1 MTKLLRPILF
11 LTGLVI
17 IWLGLNVGLGGIQ
30 TLGWQG
36 ASGFLDI
43 TDAATFAV
51 QDNHTRF
58 IAGVW
63 TSVGLLFIAGTLAL
77 PQMRTVLLALIA
89 MIFVGGLMRFTQGDS
104 SLLFSSA
111 IAPSMVAE
119 LIVFPALGLWI
130 FKAARDQRNV

>member
-36 ASGFLDI
+36 ATNFLEI

-63 TSVGLLFIAGTLAL
+63 TSVGLWFIAGTFAL
-77 PQMRTVLLALIA
+77 PQIRPVMLALIA
-89 MIFVGGLMRFTQGDS
+89 MIFVGGLMRLTQGDS
-104 SLLFSSA
+104 SLLFSGA
-111 IAPSMVAE
+111 IAPSLIAE
-119 LIVFPALGLWI
+119 LILFPLLGLWI
-130 FKAARDQRNV
+130 FKAARDHGNV

>member
-1 MTKLLRPILF
+1 MAKLLRPILF

-36 ASGFLDI
+36 ASGFIEI
-43 TDAATFAV
+43 TDAAVFAV

-63 TSVGLLFIAGTLAL
+63 ASVGVLFMASAFAL
-77 PQMRTVLLALIA
+77 PQMRTVLLAMIA
-89 MIFVGGLMRFTQGDS
+89 MIFVGGLMRFTQGDYN
-104 SLLFSSA
+104 LLISDA
-111 IAPSMVAE
+111 IAPSLIAE
-119 LIVFPALGLWI
+119 LILLPALGLWI
-130 FKAARDQRNV
+130 FKAAGDQTNV

>member
-17 IWLGLNVGLGGIQ
+17 TWLGLNVGLGGIQ

-36 ASGFLDI
+36 ASGFLEI
-43 TDAATFAV
+43 TDAAVFAV

-63 TSVGLLFIAGTLAL
+63 TSVGVLFIAGAFAL
-77 PQMRTVLLALIA
+77 PQMRAVMLALIA
-89 MIFVGGLMRFTQGDS
+89 MIFVGGLMRLTQGDS
-104 SLLFSSA
+104 SLLLSGA
-111 IAPSMVAE
+111 IAPSLIAE
-119 LIVFPALGLWI
+119 LILVPLLGLWI
-130 FKAARDQRNV
+130 FKAAGDQGHV